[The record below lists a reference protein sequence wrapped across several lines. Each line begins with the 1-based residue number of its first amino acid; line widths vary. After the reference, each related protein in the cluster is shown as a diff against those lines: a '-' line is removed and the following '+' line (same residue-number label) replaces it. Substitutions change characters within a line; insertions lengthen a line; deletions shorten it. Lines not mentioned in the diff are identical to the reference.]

1 MGGGG
6 AVTAKERA
14 TLRRLELENQQLR
27 EKVGRHIEVYRDQ
40 LIELIELRATVDL
53 LRELLGSNSA

>member
-1 MGGGG
+1 M
-6 AVTAKERA
+6 TAKERA

-27 EKVGRHIEVYRDQ
+27 ETVARHIEVYRDQ

-53 LRELLGSNSA
+53 LRELIGSNSA

>member
-1 MGGGG
+1 MN
-6 AVTAKERA
+6 AKERA
-14 TLRRLELENQQLR
+14 TMRRLELENQQLR
-27 EKVGRHIEVYRDQ
+27 EQVAKHIEVYRDQ